1 MKPRRS
7 RPRSNP
13 SYTGNTVPAAWL
25 PVLLRGTTLQLQSW
39 GTLGPIFR
47 VNLLHDDGRGY
58 GGLVGLMVVCNA
70 AALPVPLSHLA
81 VNFKIRNCVKLC
93 NPIRCN
99 SEVTRI
105 NTDSLVKR
113 GTFSLKFK
121 IYPRQYRNIKTLAI
135 RLDTAQART
144 I

>member
-13 SYTGNTVPAAWL
+13 SYTGNTAPAACL
-25 PVLLRGTTLQLQSW
+25 PVLLHGTTLQLQSW

-70 AALPVPLSHLA
+70 AALPAPLSHLA

-105 NTDSLVKR
+105 NTDSLVK
-113 GTFSLKFK
+113 K
-121 IYPRQYRNIKTLAI
+121 RNVFIEIQNLPTPI
-135 RLDTAQART
+135 QEYQDVSN
-144 I
+144 